1 MRDVSAITEGISLLK
16 KSPDKDLIQDIS
28 LELGIDPSFIEKDW
42 YAVQLLVLISEL
54 QSTKDIQKVFSGG
67 TSLSKGYGLIKRFSE
82 DLDFILTL
90 PVEVSLSAGQRRAFR
105 KEVVS
110 AIKNDERFHIDE
122 DEIKRGDS
130 HRFFKIPIQYDRVF
144 EGSTLRPYLQL
155 EMTFMELKMPVER
168 RSIRSIVCEV
178 AKKEPEL
185 EIGCVSALETAGDKL
200 SALTWRI
207 VVRDRTDDR
216 DDPTLIRHLHDLAAL
231 ENIIVNAK
239 SDFVTTARM
248 SLKRDQTHRG
258 GDLIAGIPVTDR
270 LTQALKIIQE
280 DAVYRKEYDQFVTS
294 MSYATENER
303 ISFEK
308 AVQALWRIIAI
319 YNQ

>member
-1 MRDVSAITEGISLLK
+1 MGITEGIFLLR
-16 KSPDKDLIQDIS
+16 KSPNKSDIQDIS

-42 YAVQLLVLISEL
+42 YAVQLLVLISSL
-54 QSTKDIQKVFSGG
+54 QGSKDVKMVFSGG

-90 PVEVSLSAGQRRAFR
+90 PEGVSLSAGQRRSYR
-105 KEVVS
+105 REIVS
-110 AIKNDERFHIDE
+110 AIQNDERFTIDE
-122 DEIKRGDS
+122 TKILRGDS

-144 EGSTLRPYLQL
+144 DGSSLRPYLQL
-155 EMTFMELKMPVER
+155 EMTFLELKRPVEL

-207 VVRDRTDDR
+207 VVRDRADKK
-216 DDPTLIRHLHDLAAL
+216 DDPALTRHLHDLAAL
-231 ENIIVNAK
+231 ENMITDAGN
-239 SDFVTTARM
+239 DFVTSAQM
-248 SLKRDQTHRG
+248 SLERDQTRRG
-258 GDLIAGIPVTDR
+258 GGIIADMPVTDR
-270 LTQALKIIQE
+270 LTRALNILEE
-280 DAVYRKEYDQFVTS
+280 DALYQKEYEQFVTS
-294 MSYATENER
+294 MSYASEEEL
-303 ISFEK
+303 ISFEE
-308 AVQALWRIIAI
+308 AIQALKRIIDV